1 MAYLQWPPPL
11 LATGRAGVTIAIESN
26 SRPNGN
32 QGHQRAYFMILPR
45 RTASLLG
52 LFLSTLVLAS
62 AALGQPAQPKKPVK
76 YKVELRYRIPSP
88 RDQHVAFYKE
98 MVEHLQ
104 RLDFDFEPKLKPF
117 PNPDYEDRN
126 KNMLTGFVAGDKA
139 LACLANKSV
148 AALLLIPHDY
158 ALPADPDQYVKIRL
172 ELYGGFSPER
182 TFTLAN
188 QVRVLLKQFDFIEG
202 AGYDHC
208 GYSGRSFTRLVG
220 WIPVEHLKTLLK
232 DLRTQP
238 TGWFTPRLETETLP
252 APVSVVS
259 PILVTE
265 VLPDPDIT
273 LPKLKSTSQEVT
285 VLDKLSPEL
294 RALLKDKKG
303 EQVRA
308 EIFLA
313 ATPPDNNESWR
324 KLLQDAAPA
333 LFFIEGRTGPMVTA
347 QFRAQVAPQLA
358 ALPQV
363 SFIRLAQAAPVE
375 VDPALKF
382 TGDNGK
388 ALEASGL
395 AALHKSGFKG
405 KGVRIGIIDSDF
417 RGWEEQVRAGKLPRG
432 HRRRP
437 QTHLVDLTTE
447 RNFEVLPEP
456 YPDDMRTIG
465 HGTHCALAAALAAP
479 EADFTLIRIDP
490 ASLAQLEFVARA
502 INGELA
508 LSDHLLAQA
517 GDLQSIAKTLD
528 GFREEL
534 IKERGPIM
542 NKFDDEADIRRD
554 YEMLGAVR
562 GWLFSARE
570 WHFARIEEW
579 ERGMAELFKLQSRFG
594 DHLEKVR
601 SLKGIQI
608 VSTSL
613 TWNSGYPLG
622 GSSPLS
628 RWFDE
633 SAGSKALW
641 FVSVGNT
648 ANQTWTGPYR
658 DTDGNGV
665 MEFVPPGTKLPPGL
679 WTPELNFLAWQPHGG
694 ERTLELPQGATVRVT
709 VQWREPH
716 DPSYFF
722 RANEPDRYLQPLA
735 QLHLIALYQR
745 DPAAKVLP
753 ADDFDLVG
761 RSPLLPQRI
770 DNQPSGATY
779 EQTMEFT
786 TPKAGRYAIRVER
799 TLPSRW
805 ILNEDPKS
813 KQPPLLVELTGLVS
827 AGIRPAGVPTL
838 PALETRWEL
847 QPRVFVEVM
856 DSTSADKGRVIFRDF
871 STTQGSIPMLADAR
885 TLVAV
890 GAATL
895 AGEPQPYSTRGSP
908 GTLSFFSKPNVLAYD
923 QLQLTPQGSGAAYG
937 ASVST
942 PFTAGMA
949 ATLLSAGRS
958 RAWLDDFFLKQS
970 SKVVRLPLK

>member
-1 MAYLQWPPPL
+1 MC
-11 LATGRAGVTIAIESN
+11 
-26 SRPNGN
+26 
-32 QGHQRAYFMILPR
+32 FMILSR
-45 RTASLLG
+45 RTACLLG
-52 LFLSTLVLAS
+52 LFLATLVVAS

-104 RLDFDFEPKLKPF
+104 RQGFDFEPKLKPF

-139 LACLANKSV
+139 LACLDNKSV

-158 ALPADPDQYVKIRL
+158 VLPADPDQYVKVRL
-172 ELYGGFSPER
+172 ELHAGFSTER
-182 TFTLAN
+182 AFTLAN
-188 QVRVLLKQFDFIEG
+188 QVRVLLKQFDFIES
-202 AGYDHC
+202 AGYDHR
-208 GYSGRSFTRLVG
+208 GYTGRSFTRLVG

-238 TGWFTPRLETETLP
+238 TGWLTPRIEIETLP
-252 APVSVVS
+252 APVSQVS

-265 VLPDPDIT
+265 VLPDPDVKV
-273 LPKLKSTSQEVT
+273 PKLKSTSQEVT
-285 VLDKLSPEL
+285 ALDKLSPAL
-294 RALLKDKKG
+294 RALLEDKKS

-313 ATPPDNNESWR
+313 ATPPANDEGWR
-324 KLLQDAAPA
+324 KLLQDTTPA
-333 LFFIEGRTGPMVTA
+333 LLFIEGRIGPMVTA
-347 QFRAQVAPQLA
+347 QFRAQVAPQFA

-363 SFIRLAQAAPVE
+363 SFIRLAQAAPVA

-382 TGDNGK
+382 AGDNGK
-388 ALEASGL
+388 ALEASGHM
-395 AALHKSGFKG
+395 ALHKSGFKG
-405 KGVRIGIIDSDF
+405 QGVRIGIVDSDF

-437 QTHLVDLTTE
+437 QTRLVDLTTE
-447 RNFEVLPEP
+447 RNFEILPEP
-456 YPDDMRTIG
+456 YPDDNRNIG

-490 ASLAQLEFVARA
+490 GSLQQLDFVARV
-502 INGELA
+502 INGDLA

-517 GDLQSIAKTLD
+517 GDLQTIAKALN
-528 GFREEL
+528 GFRDEL

-542 NKFDDEADIRRD
+542 NKFDDETDIRRD
-554 YEMLGAVR
+554 YEMLGPVR

-570 WHFARIEEW
+570 WHFARIAEW
-579 ERGMAELFKLQSRFG
+579 ESGVAELDKLQTRFR

-613 TWNSGYPLG
+613 RWNSGYPLG

-658 DTDGNGV
+658 DADGNGV

-694 ERTLELPQGATVRVT
+694 QCSLELPEGATVRVT
-709 VQWREPH
+709 VQWQEPH

-722 RANEPDRYLQPLA
+722 KANEPDRYLQPLA
-735 QLHLIALYQR
+735 QLHLVALYQR

-753 ADDFDLVG
+753 ADDFELVG
-761 RSPLLPQRI
+761 RSSVLPQRI
-770 DNQPSGATY
+770 DNQPGGATY

-799 TLPSRW
+799 SLPSRW
-805 ILNEDPKS
+805 ILAEDSKS
-813 KQPPLLVELTGLVS
+813 SQAPMLVELTGLVS

-838 PALETRWEL
+838 PALESRWEL

-856 DSTSADKGRVIFRDF
+856 DHASADKGRVVFRDF

-885 TLVAV
+885 SVVAV
-890 GAATL
+890 GAANL
-895 AGEPQPYSTRGSP
+895 AGEAQPYSTRGSP

-923 QLQLTPQGSGAAYG
+923 HLQLTPDGSGTAYG
-937 ASVST
+937 TSLST

-958 RAWLDDFFLKQS
+958 RTWLDDFFLKQCE
-970 SKVVRLPLK
+970 KVVHIPAK